1 MDNLHHF
8 AALAA
13 QLMRLVSLFSAGIV
27 MWTHP
32 RDQDPFERDDMFVI
46 IALAMSEFG
55 GPADVWTADMASV
68 ASLYGTLQMFERADS
83 DTLPL
88 SALQIGALDA
98 LVPRCW
104 APAGDVGRA
113 WKNSLHRLALTA
125 TVLGEFTPSASSAT
139 PSFVPSSWIVWQ
151 RYEVVTEHDISESYK
166 SLGVSEP
173 SAESLASGSSREAVR
188 RQAAWKRTPESSH
201 VREIFRF
208 LPSIA
213 SLEPSN

>member
-1 MDNLHHF
+1 MQLSDDLQFSDDEDEAMDNLHHF

-13 QLMRLVSLFSAGIV
+13 QLMRLVSLFSAGSV

-46 IALAMSEFG
+46 IALAMNKFG

-68 ASLYGTLQMFERADS
+68 ASLFGTLKMFERADS

-125 TVLGEFTPSASSAT
+125 TVLGKLTPPASAATLSS
-139 PSFVPSSWIVWQ
+139 VPSSWIVWQ
-151 RYEVVTEHDISESYK
+151 RYEVVTEHDISESYRL
-166 SLGVSEP
+166 LGVPEP
-173 SAESLASGSSREAVR
+173 SAESITSSGSWEV
-188 RQAAWKRTPESSH
+188 H
-201 VREIFRF
+201 DG
-208 LPSIA
+208 
-213 SLEPSN
+213 SLDRDA